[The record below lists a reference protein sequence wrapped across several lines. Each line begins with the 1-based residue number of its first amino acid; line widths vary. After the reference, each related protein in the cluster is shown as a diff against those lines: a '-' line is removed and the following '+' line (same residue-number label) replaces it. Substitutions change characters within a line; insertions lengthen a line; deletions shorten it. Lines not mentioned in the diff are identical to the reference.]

1 LTVAAAHS
9 RTFYGLLARY
19 QLGLESDLNFEASF
33 PDRSGI
39 DKLAAIPGGARALA
53 LAQIGQNKRA
63 EQELLR
69 LNEWNEPSITQAML
83 ALAQSAR
90 LAGLGL
96 EIANRARTDQRA
108 KWSERIAMCAIA
120 RVFAHPDFRSWLKAD
135 SPAMSPACPLN
146 PQQQTFRPR
155 VRFRADCV
163 WFTSRCG
170 LSRAG
175 RRRADRGAGGEA
187 PPDRVGRG
195 AAKATEGESRAGPG
209 GFRPPGRGVRSRPLR
224 RAKVGV
230 A

>member
-1 LTVAAAHS
+1 MTVAAAHS

-120 RVFAHPDFRSWLKAD
+120 RVFAHPDFRSWLIREVPTTSASRLLITQLRTFWARLGMSQGDPQRKSRLTNSRHTIPKA
-135 SPAMSPACPLN
+135 SANSL
-146 PQQQTFRPR
+146 
-155 VRFRADCV
+155 
-163 WFTSRCG
+163 
-170 LSRAG
+170 
-175 RRRADRGAGGEA
+175 
-187 PPDRVGRG
+187 PP
-195 AAKATEGESRAGPG
+195 
-209 GFRPPGRGVRSRPLR
+209 
-224 RAKVGV
+224 
-230 A
+230 

>member
-1 LTVAAAHS
+1 MTVAAAHS

-120 RVFAHPDFRSWLKAD
+120 RVFAHPDFRSWLQAD
-135 SPAMSPACPLN
+135 IQPPEIEVRLTPNRRHSSPD
-146 PQQQTFRPR
+146 
-155 VRFRADCV
+155 VR
-163 WFTSRCG
+163 
-170 LSRAG
+170 
-175 RRRADRGAGGEA
+175 
-187 PPDRVGRG
+187 
-195 AAKATEGESRAGPG
+195 
-209 GFRPPGRGVRSRPLR
+209 
-224 RAKVGV
+224 
-230 A
+230 